1 MTFLV
6 VSSNIAENI
15 KSVADKKGI
24 TASKM
29 LADCRLSKN
38 LFSTMS
44 TNGYFPRLDNLV
56 KIAEYLDCSI
66 DYLVNRTDNPNSH
79 KQGVSIGGNFENSG
93 GNVAIGAHNT
103 INAAPADEQETALM
117 NKYKALDPVQKA
129 KLLIYAD
136 RLLNGK

>member
-1 MTFLV
+1 MV

-24 TASKM
+24 TASKI
-29 LADCRLSKN
+29 LVDCRLSKN

-79 KQGVSIGGNFENSG
+79 KQGVSIDGNFDNSG
-93 GNVAIGAHNT
+93 SNVT

-117 NKYKALDPVQKA
+117 SKYKALDPVQKA

-136 RLLNGK
+136 KLLNGK